1 MGPRLRPLT
10 LDEAPEAA
18 RPILEAAAQATG
30 KLPVSAGIQA
40 RCPSIL
46 EASRAL
52 GAAPGKSNTLPAEL
66 RYLVC
71 FRAAQIVT
79 CPF

>member
-1 MGPRLRPLT
+1 MPRLRPLT

-18 RPILEAAAQATG
+18 RPTMEAAARAAG
-30 KLPVSAGIQA
+30 RPSVSAGIQA
-40 RCPSIL
+40 RCPDIL
-46 EASRAL
+46 AAGRAL
-52 GAAPGKSNTLPAEL
+52 SAAPDRSNTLPAEL

-71 FRAAQIVT
+71 LRAAQMVT

>member
-1 MGPRLRPLT
+1 MN

-18 RPILEAAAQATG
+18 RPLMEAAARASG
-30 KLPVSAGIQA
+30 RPSVSAGIQA
-40 RCPSIL
+40 RCPTIL
-46 EASRAL
+46 EASSAL
-52 GAAPGKSNTLPAEL
+52 GAAPGRSNTLPAEL

-71 FRAAQIVT
+71 LRAAQIVT

>member
-1 MGPRLRPLT
+1 MTRIRPLT
-10 LDEAPEAA
+10 IDEAPEASRA
-18 RPILEAAAQATG
+18 ILEAAAQATG
-30 KLPVSAGIQA
+30 KLPVSASIQA
-40 RCPSIL
+40 RCPPIL
-46 EASRAL
+46 KASREL
-52 GAAPGKSNTLPAEL
+52 SAAPGKSDTLSAEL

>member
-1 MGPRLRPLT
+1 MVRLRPLN

-18 RPILEAAAQATG
+18 RPLMEAAARASG
-30 KLPVSAGIQA
+30 RPSVSAGIQA
-40 RCPSIL
+40 RCPTIL

-52 GAAPGKSNTLPAEL
+52 GAAPGKSNTLAAEL

-71 FRAAQIVT
+71 LRAAQIVT

>member
-1 MGPRLRPLT
+1 MVRLRPLN

-18 RPILEAAAQATG
+18 RPLMAAAAQLSG
-30 KLPVSAGIQA
+30 NPSVSAGIQA
-40 RCPSIL
+40 RCPTIL

-71 FRAAQIVT
+71 LRAAQIVT

>member
-1 MGPRLRPLT
+1 MPRLRPLN

-18 RPILEAAAQATG
+18 RPLMEAAARVSG
-30 KLPVSAGIQA
+30 KPSVIAGIQA
-40 RCPSIL
+40 RCPTIL

-52 GAAPGKSNTLPAEL
+52 SAAPGRSNNLSAEIRAL
-66 RYLVC
+66 ACL
-71 FRAAQIVT
+71 RAAQIVT

>member
-1 MGPRLRPLT
+1 MPRLRPL
-10 LDEAPEAA
+10 DPAEAPEAA
-18 RPILEAAAQATG
+18 RPMMEAAAKAFG
-30 KLPVSAGIQA
+30 RPSVSAGIQA

-52 GAAPGKSNTLPAEL
+52 SAAPGKSNTLPAEL
-66 RYLVC
+66 RFLVC
-71 FRAAQIVT
+71 LRAAQIVT

>member
-1 MGPRLRPLT
+1 MTRLRPLN

-18 RPILEAAAQATG
+18 RPLLEAASQATG
-30 KLPVSAGIQA
+30 KLPVSAAIQA

-46 EASRAL
+46 MAGRAL
-52 GAAPGKSNTLPAEL
+52 SAAPGKSNTLPAEL
-66 RYLVC
+66 RSLIC